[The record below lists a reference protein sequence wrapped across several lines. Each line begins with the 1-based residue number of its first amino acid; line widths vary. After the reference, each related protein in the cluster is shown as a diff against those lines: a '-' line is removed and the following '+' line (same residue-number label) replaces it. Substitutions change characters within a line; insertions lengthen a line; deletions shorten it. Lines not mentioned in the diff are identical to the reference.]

1 MRKQAARRR
10 VTRIEVDD
18 DGTVTRRAVREDHLA
33 AEEPLEIRLGGRSF
47 VVTMRTPGHDVE
59 LAQGFLVSEGV
70 IRGREDLLSARY
82 CAGEVD
88 GENTYNVLDLQVA
101 PHVPAPLAGAERHT
115 YTTSSCGVCGKAS
128 IDAVRTISAFDVAGD
143 PLEVSPSQLVELP
156 HRLRAAQRV
165 FERTGGL
172 HGAALFDGRTGEL
185 LVARE
190 DVGRHNAVDKVIG
203 WALEHDKL
211 PLAGTILMLSGRA
224 GFELI
229 QKASMAGIPCVA
241 AVSAPSS
248 LAAELAQEA
257 GITLVGFL
265 RDRSM
270 VAYAG
275 EQRLVGQV
283 SRG

>member
-10 VTRIEVDD
+10 VTRIEVGD
-18 DGTVTRRAVREDHLA
+18 DGGVVRRAVREDHLA

-59 LAQGFLVSEGV
+59 LAQGFLVGEGV
-70 IRGREDLLSARY
+70 IRGRDDLLSARY

-88 GENTYNVLDLQVA
+88 GENTYNVLDLQLA
-101 PHVPAPLAGAERHT
+101 AHVPPPLATAERHT

-128 IDAVRTISAFDVAGD
+128 IDAVRTISAFDVASD
-143 PLEVSPSQLVELP
+143 PLEIRPQQLVELP
-156 HRLRAAQRV
+156 QRLRDSQPV

-172 HGAALFDGRTGEL
+172 HGAALFDGRSGEL
-185 LVARE
+185 LAARE
-190 DVGRHNAVDKVIG
+190 DVGRHNAVDKVVG
-203 WALEHDKL
+203 WAVEHDKL

-270 VAYAG
+270 VAYSGAH
-275 EQRLVGQV
+275 RLVGEV
-283 SRG
+283 TRG

>member
-1 MRKQAARRR
+1 MRTQAARRR
-10 VTRIEVDD
+10 VTRIEVGD
-18 DGTVTRRAVREDHLA
+18 DGSVTRRAVREDHLA
-33 AEEPLEIRLGGRSF
+33 AEEPLEIRLGGTSF
-47 VVTMRTPGHDVE
+47 AVTMRTPGHDIE
-59 LAQGFLVSEGV
+59 LAQGFLVGEGV
-70 IRGREDLLSARY
+70 IRNREDLLSARY
-82 CAGEVD
+82 CAGEVE
-88 GENTYNVLDLQVA
+88 GENTYNVLDLQLA
-101 PHVPAPLAGAERHT
+101 PHLPTPLAGAERHT

-128 IDAVRTISAFDVAGD
+128 IDAVRTISAFDVRDD
-143 PLEVSPSQLVELP
+143 PLTIHVPALIALP
-156 HRLRAAQRV
+156 NRLREAQRV
-165 FERTGGL
+165 FDRTGGL
-172 HGAALFDGRTGEL
+172 HGAALFEGGGGEL

-211 PLAGTILMLSGRA
+211 PLTGTVLMLSGRA

-265 RDRSM
+265 RDHSM
-270 VAYAG
+270 VVYSG
-275 EQRLVGQV
+275 EQRLTGDV
-283 SRG
+283 SPG